1 MLPFRNLSKGV
12 GPVVDQVGISHPMLF
27 VVVPL
32 GQEPEL
38 VAAVVEPLALVRRQ
52 IFAFILRIDEQI
64 RVSRESHLYQ
74 PSAVLRQ
81 YDQLDPAIGE
91 PLCMP
96 ALIIRGFHLAR
107 GTRGRMRVG
116 LVLSK
121 SETQPQ
127 DAKKENPD
135 HVSCQFRTEKLR
147 CHSCSFPG
155 TGHTAI
161 RRNRIPGALR
171 VVDCTFTKRNE
182 T

>member
-81 YDQLDPAIGE
+81 YDQLDPAIGG

-96 ALIIRGFHLAR
+96 ALITRGF
-107 GTRGRMRVG
+107 
-116 LVLSK
+116 
-121 SETQPQ
+121 QW
-127 DAKKENPD
+127 
-135 HVSCQFRTEKLR
+135 
-147 CHSCSFPG
+147 
-155 TGHTAI
+155 
-161 RRNRIPGALR
+161 
-171 VVDCTFTKRNE
+171 
-182 T
+182 